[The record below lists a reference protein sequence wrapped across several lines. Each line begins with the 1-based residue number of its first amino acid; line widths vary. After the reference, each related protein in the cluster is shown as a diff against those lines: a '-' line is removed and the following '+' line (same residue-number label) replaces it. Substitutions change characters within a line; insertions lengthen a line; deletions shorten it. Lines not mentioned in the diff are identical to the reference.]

1 MSRTQRTDERF
12 TCRSTFNKTISLFCV
27 ALGLALAAT
36 GADAASTVYE
46 SATYTG
52 QDTGEYIL
60 TGDDLIGAVFT
71 LTKTTAITGIGAQFG
86 GFPSGDIFGAI
97 VPVASL
103 SDFPAGASDDL
114 AAISLADVV
123 FAVPQATA
131 IDLMEPLNVTLAPGS
146 YAVIFG
152 SGQFGATGF
161 AGLGFENDPV
171 GSPTLIRSF
180 FSTDWDSFSDTGVRI
195 DVEGAALPEP
205 MTWVMLVIGFGA
217 LGMGVRARWNAK
229 VAV

>member
-1 MSRTQRTDERF
+1 MTTTRHQDRTILHRSISTRTIGLI
-12 TCRSTFNKTISLFCV
+12 CG
-27 ALGLALAAT
+27 ALGLALAST
-36 GADAASTVYE
+36 STDAAIVYQ

-60 TGDDLIGAVFT
+60 TDNNFMGAVFT

-97 VPVASL
+97 VPVGSPT
-103 SDFPAGASDDL
+103 DVPAGASTNL

-131 IDLMEPLNVTLAPGS
+131 IDLIEPLKVTLGPGS

-161 AGLGFENDPV
+161 AGLGSLNDPV

-180 FSTDWDSFSDTGVRI
+180 FSDSWDSFSDAGVRFV
-195 DVEGAALPEP
+195 VEGAALPEP
-205 MTWVMLVIGFGA
+205 TTWAMMVVGFGA
-217 LGMGVRARWNAK
+217 LGMAMRSRQKLASA
-229 VAV
+229 

>member
-1 MSRTQRTDERF
+1 MTTTRQQD
-12 TCRSTFNKTISLFCV
+12 CTISHRSISTRTIGLICG
-27 ALGLALAAT
+27 ALGLALAST
-36 GADAASTVYE
+36 NADAAIVYQ

-60 TGDDLIGAVFT
+60 TDNNFMGAVFT
-71 LTKTTAITGIGAQFG
+71 LTRTTAITGIGAQFG

-97 VPVASL
+97 VPVGSPT
-103 SDFPAGASDDL
+103 DVPAGPSTNL

-131 IDLMEPLNVTLAPGS
+131 IDLIEPLKVTLGPGS

-161 AGLGFENDPV
+161 AGLGSLNDPV

-180 FSTDWDSFSDTGVRI
+180 FSDSWDSFSDTGVRFV
-195 DVEGAALPEP
+195 VEGAALPEP
-205 MTWVMLVIGFGA
+205 TIWAMMVVGFGA
-217 LGMGVRARWNAK
+217 LGMAMRSRQKLASA
-229 VAV
+229 